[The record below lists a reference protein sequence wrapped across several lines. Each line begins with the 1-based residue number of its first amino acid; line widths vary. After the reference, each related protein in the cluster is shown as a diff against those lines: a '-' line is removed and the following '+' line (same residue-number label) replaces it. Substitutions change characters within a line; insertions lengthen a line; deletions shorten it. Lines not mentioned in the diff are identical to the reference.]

1 VFTTEIKVMGRPGGP
16 APLRVGIIGY
26 DGVNSLDLSGPL
38 ETLAAAQTTAVLLE
52 RKPCYRTIL
61 IGVKG
66 KSFVSQSQVAFQA
79 EATLL
84 KTPELDTVIIPGG
97 VGMAS
102 IETRRLISD
111 WLTANISR
119 IRRVVCVSNGVY
131 PLAESRLL
139 DGRRIATHWRTAQD
153 LAVRFPNLRVDASA
167 SFLRDGPFSTCGGG
181 TAAME
186 VTLALIE
193 EDYGARVALAVA
205 REMVVRLRPGG
216 ENGSA
221 LDPSQFETAPSD
233 RLAELPAW
241 IAAHLN
247 DDLSV
252 EVLASRTCL
261 CPRHFSRLF
270 KRFFK
275 ATPATFVE
283 RIRLEEAR
291 RCLASSRHSI
301 ASVAS
306 AVGFASADTFRRAF
320 ERRHG
325 VSPVTFRRKSR
336 LGDGDVTAFSAEPL
350 AA

>member
-1 VFTTEIKVMGRPGGP
+1 MKVMGRPGGP
-16 APLRVGIIGY
+16 APLNVGIIGY
-26 DGVNSLDLSGPL
+26 DGVNSFDLSGPL
-38 ETLAAAQTTAVLLE
+38 ETLAAARTSANSPE
-52 RKPCYRTIL
+52 PKPCYRMTL
-61 IGVKG
+61 IGLKS
-66 KSFVSQSQVAFQA
+66 KSFVSQSQIAFQA

-102 IETRRLISD
+102 SETRCLISD
-111 WLTANISR
+111 WLAANIRR
-119 IRRVVCVSNGVY
+119 IRRVVCVCNGVY
-131 PLAESRLL
+131 PLAQSRLL
-139 DGRRIATHWRTAQD
+139 DGRGIATHWRIAQD
-153 LAVRFPNLRVDASA
+153 MAARFPRLRVDASA
-167 SFLRDGPFSTCGGG
+167 SFLRDGPFFTCGGG

-186 VTLALIE
+186 MTLALIE
-193 EDYGARVALAVA
+193 EDYGARVALSVA
-205 REMVVRLRPGG
+205 REMVVRLRPAG
-216 ENGSA
+216 ESGSV

-252 EVLASRTCL
+252 EVLAARACL

-291 RCLASSRHSI
+291 RCLSNSRHSI
-301 ASVAS
+301 AGVAS

-325 VSPVTFRRKSR
+325 VSPIAFRRKSR
-336 LGDGDVTAFSAEPL
+336 VRDVVAYRAQPL

>member
-1 VFTTEIKVMGRPGGP
+1 
-16 APLRVGIIGY
+16 
-26 DGVNSLDLSGPL
+26 
-38 ETLAAAQTTAVLLE
+38 
-52 RKPCYRTIL
+52 
-61 IGVKG
+61 
-66 KSFVSQSQVAFQA
+66 
-79 EATLL
+79 
-84 KTPELDTVIIPGG
+84 
-97 VGMAS
+97 MAS
-102 IETRRLISD
+102 SETRCLISD
-111 WLTANISR
+111 WLAANIRR
-119 IRRVVCVSNGVY
+119 IRRVVCVCNGVY
-131 PLAESRLL
+131 PLAQSRLL
-139 DGRRIATHWRTAQD
+139 DGRGIATHWRIAQD
-153 LAVRFPNLRVDASA
+153 MAARFPTLRVDASA
-167 SFLRDGPFSTCGGG
+167 SFLRDGPFFTCGGG

-186 VTLALIE
+186 MTLALIE
-193 EDYGARVALAVA
+193 EDYGARVALSVA
-205 REMVVRLRPGG
+205 REMVVRLRPAG
-216 ENGSA
+216 ESGSV

-252 EVLASRTCL
+252 EVLAARACL

-291 RCLASSRHSI
+291 RCLSNSRHSI
-301 ASVAS
+301 AGVAS

-325 VSPVTFRRKSR
+325 VSPIAFRRKSR
-336 LGDGDVTAFSAEPL
+336 VRDVVAYRAQPL